1 MDMRKNSW
9 VAALCILSF
18 LAGAFVSREFPRV
31 KSEPAAQAASAKA
44 SFPVPAPSN
53 PQAQVQSSSFEERL
67 EAVPGTDW
75 SNTAERSRRAAILIE
90 WLGTDRSAALHY
102 LALNRF
108 RDIFLPGLAEAIGRT
123 ANAAELLSVAN
134 SAESPGGA
142 ISMIGKWAG
151 PETVNDLA
159 DLMPSVSADAAP
171 QTAAAVA
178 GLLAGINLD
187 RGLAFA
193 MAQTDPRV
201 RADAIGGIFDELRG
215 GPNGETAIRSLYAKM
230 PPDIQSSDAVRFSY
244 GNVIWGSDPVAALQT
259 LEGIASPQART
270 MGLLVLARN
279 TASSSPETA
288 IAAIYASGLTP
299 QGIYNHVGPILQN
312 WSAVDPQAAASF
324 LSTTQIIPSGDVSRY
339 APMVGPS
346 PAGKG

>member
-1 MDMRKNSW
+1 MNSR
-9 VAALCILSF
+9 VALLCILSF
-18 LAGAFVSREFPRV
+18 LAGAVVSREIPRAKGKPPALSAAV
-31 KSEPAAQAASAKA
+31 KAPAPAPAASL
-44 SFPVPAPSN
+44 PR
-53 PQAQVQSSSFEERL
+53 AQSQSGTFEERL
-67 EAVPGTDW
+67 AAAPGTDW
-75 SNTAERSRRAAILIE
+75 SNTAERWRRAAILIE
-90 WLGTDRSAALHY
+90 WLGADRSAALHF
-102 LALNRF
+102 LASNRF
-108 RDIFLPGLAEAIGRT
+108 TDIFLPGLAEAIGRT
-123 ANAAELLSVAN
+123 ASAAELLAVAN
-134 SAESPGGA
+134 SAENPGSA

-151 PETVNDLA
+151 PEAVNGLA
-159 DLMPSVSADAAP
+159 DLMPSVNADAAP
-171 QTAAAVA
+171 QTAGAVA

-193 MAQTDPRV
+193 MAQPDARV
-201 RADAIGGIFDELRG
+201 RADAIGGVFDELRG
-215 GPNGETAIRSLYAKM
+215 GPNGETAIRALYARM
-230 PPDIQSSDAVRFSY
+230 PPDIQSSDPVRFSY

-324 LSTTQIIPSGDVSRY
+324 LSTTQIIPSGDLPRY
-339 APMVGPS
+339 APIAPQAPG
-346 PAGKG
+346 GKG

>member
-1 MDMRKNSW
+1 MGKNSR
-9 VAALCILSF
+9 VVVLCILSF
-18 LAGAFVSREFPRV
+18 LAGAFVSRKLPRSRV
-31 KSEPAAQAASAKA
+31 EPAAKEASVRFPAHATSPSIPEA
-44 SFPVPAPSN
+44 SVM
-53 PQAQVQSSSFEERL
+53 PQSFEERL
-67 EAVPGTDW
+67 RVVPGTDW
-75 SNTAERSRRAAILIE
+75 NNKDERSRRAAILVE
-90 WLGTDRSAALHY
+90 WLGADRSAALHY
-102 LALNRF
+102 LALNHF
-108 RDIFLPGLAEAIGRT
+108 SDIFLPGLAEAIGRT
-123 ANAAELLSVAN
+123 ANAAELLAVAN
-134 SAESPGGA
+134 SAENPGGA

-151 PETVNDLA
+151 PETINGLA

-193 MAQTDPRV
+193 MAQTDPRS
-201 RADAIGGIFDELRG
+201 RADAIGGVFDELRG
-215 GPNGETAIRSLYAKM
+215 GPNGETAIRALYTKM
-230 PPDIQSSDAVRFSY
+230 PPDIQSSDPVRFSY

-339 APMVGPS
+339 APIVATAPG
-346 PAGKG
+346 GKG